1 MRYKVPQN
9 IDMQDRI
16 IGPLTMLQFM
26 YAVIGG
32 GFCYGIIMS
41 GIPKILAYL
50 IAIPIGLFV
59 AAMIFLKIN
68 ERPFLDFFLSV
79 IEYSSTPK
87 QRLWHHENSADLNV
101 EVYKPKIDNKTP
113 AVVAKNYSRQDIQ
126 KLAKEIDP
134 QQK

>member
-16 IGPLTMLQFM
+16 IGPLTMLQFL

-41 GIPKILAYL
+41 GMPKVLAFI
-50 IAIPIGLFV
+50 IAIPVGLFV

-79 IEYSSTPK
+79 LEYSSAPK

-101 EVYKPKIDNKTP
+101 EIYKPKVTSKITMTP
-113 AVVAKNYSRQDIQ
+113 AKNYSRQDI
-126 KLAKEIDP
+126 KDLANKIDP

>member
-32 GFCYGIIMS
+32 GFCYGVLMS
-41 GIPKILAYL
+41 GLPKILAYL

-79 IEYSSTPK
+79 LEYSSTPK
-87 QRLWHHENSADLNV
+87 QRLWHHDNGSDLNV
-101 EVYKPKIDNKTP
+101 QIYKPKVDNKAP
-113 AVVAKNYSRQDIQ
+113 VVTAKNYSRADIQ

-134 QQK
+134 QKE

>member
-134 QQK
+134 QQE